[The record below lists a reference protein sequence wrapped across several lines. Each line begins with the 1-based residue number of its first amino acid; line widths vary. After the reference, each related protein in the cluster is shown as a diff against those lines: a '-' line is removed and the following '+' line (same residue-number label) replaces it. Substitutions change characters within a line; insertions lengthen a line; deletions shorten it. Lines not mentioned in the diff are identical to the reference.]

1 MAEQGWIKLHR
12 CICNNPIWTEEKFN
26 RGSAWVD
33 LILMANH
40 EDKKVLFDGGLIECK
55 RGQKITSIRKLSE
68 RWKWSRDKTKRFL
81 DLLQSDGMISYKTDH
96 KKTIINIVNYNVY
109 QDREEKSKP
118 VNGHKK
124 ATEKPLTDHRPDT
137 EKPLTDTNKNVKN
150 DKNDKECKEGKEIS
164 TPSPSLSFPS
174 EVHRVAYEQFGGM
187 TYKFLFEDAQVEEKG
202 ELVTI
207 AVSNPMLKKTIQDRY
222 LKSLSILT
230 GKKISVKEIEE

>member
-81 DLLQSDGMISYKTDH
+81 DLLQSDEMISYKTDH

-109 QDREEKSKP
+109 QDREEKNKP
-118 VNGHKK
+118 VNGHRK

-164 TPSPSLSFPS
+164 TPSHSLSFPS
-174 EVHRVAYEQFGGM
+174 EVHRVAYNQFGYA
-187 TYKFLFEDAQVEEKG
+187 TYIFAFQDAQIEEKG
-202 ELVTI
+202 ELITI
-207 AVSNPMLKKTIQDRY
+207 AVSNPIIKKTIQERY

-230 GKKISVKEIEE
+230 GKKISVKEI

>member
-109 QDREEKSKP
+109 QDREEKNKP
-118 VNGHKK
+118 ANGHRK

-150 DKNDKECKEGKEIS
+150 DKNDKECKERKED

-174 EVHRVAYEQFGGM
+174 EVHRVAYEQFGYA
-187 TYKFLFEDAQVEEKG
+187 TYIFAFQDAQIEEKG
-202 ELVTI
+202 ELITI
-207 AVSNPMLKKTIQDRY
+207 AVSNPIIKKTIQERY

>member
-109 QDREEKSKP
+109 QDREEKNKP

-164 TPSPSLSFPS
+164 TPSPSFSFPS
-174 EVHRVAYEQFGGM
+174 EVHKIAYNQFGYA
-187 TYKFLFEDAQVEEKG
+187 TYIFAFQDAQIEEKG
-202 ELVTI
+202 ELITI
-207 AVSNPMLKKTIQDRY
+207 TVSNPIIKKTIQERY

-230 GKKISVKEIEE
+230 GKKISVKEI

>member
-109 QDREEKSKP
+109 QDREEKNKP

-150 DKNDKECKEGKEIS
+150 DKECKEGKEIS
-164 TPSPSLSFPS
+164 TPSSSLSFHS
-174 EVHRVAYEQFGGM
+174 EVHRVAYEQFGYA
-187 TYKFLFEDAQVEEKG
+187 TYIFAFQDAQIEEKG
-202 ELVTI
+202 ELITI
-207 AVSNPMLKKTIQDRY
+207 TVSNPIIKKTIQERY

-230 GKKISVKEIEE
+230 GKKISVKEIENNE